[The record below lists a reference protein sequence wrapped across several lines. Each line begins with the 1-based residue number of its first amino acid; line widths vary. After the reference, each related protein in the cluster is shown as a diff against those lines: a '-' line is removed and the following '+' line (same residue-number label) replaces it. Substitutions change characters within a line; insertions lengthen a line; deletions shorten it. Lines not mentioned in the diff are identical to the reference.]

1 MLADGGDLSV
11 EERRRKARM
20 RAVHRLIDDPG
31 LFRIPGL
38 GAVVNQTPWW
48 RRRA

>member
-1 MLADGGDLSV
+1 MAMQHGLT
-11 EERRRKARM
+11 KKQ
-20 RAVHRLIDDPG
+20 AVDRLIDDPG

-48 RRRA
+48 LQSN